1 MKSKYET
8 HVEPNLILVEKWTRD
23 GATDN
28 EIYTRLGISETSF
41 YKYKRK
47 HAEFA
52 EALKRGKEVVDT
64 EVENALLKRALG
76 FTYEE
81 TTTEIADD
89 GTTKTK
95 TVTKQALPDN
105 TSMVFWLK
113 NRMPELWRD
122 KTHVETE
129 AKVEAKI
136 SPYTN
141 LSTEELKALAD
152 NYLNN
157 ESTEE

>member
-1 MKSKYET
+1 MVSKYESN
-8 HVEPNLILVEKWTRD
+8 VEPNLILVEKWARD
-23 GATDN
+23 GATEV
-28 EIYTRLGISETSF
+28 EIANKLKIGYSTFRE
-41 YKYKRK
+41 YKKK
-47 HAEFA
+47 HPALLA
-52 EALKRGKEVVDT
+52 ALKKGKEVVDT

-76 FTYEE
+76 YEYEE
-81 TTTEIADD
+81 IVTEIADD
-89 GTTKTK
+89 GSSKTRTIIKREKPDTTA
-95 TVTKQALPDN
+95 QI
-105 TSMVFWLK
+105 FWLK

-157 ESTEE
+157 ENTEE